1 MRKYLLA
8 LSVLVVALA
17 IPGVAS
23 AAPLSGAVFTTDSTC
38 SGVDLNIYQSKDD
51 VYFDGGP
58 AHPGAAGLPDGHYYI
73 QVTEPNGTL
82 LGSSVGSGTETP
94 IHVVGGEPVDCYQL
108 SSILIKASDGTQ
120 GYDDTSNA
128 GGEYKM
134 WISTSPSFA
143 NSASKT
149 DNFKVNSS
157 GSGDN
162 DEALL
167 SVRKYYDAD
176 ADGVKDPTEVYLDGW
191 RFNIKDGIN
200 WERDT
205 PVDMVLFAP
214 DTYYVTERKPAENN
228 WINTDPSNP
237 AAFINPLSL
246 PQKSVD
252 LAVGDDKTLE
262 FGNVCLGAGGGHT
275 LGFWSNPNGKATM
288 NDGGTLAPELALLS
302 SKSLRNAN
310 GSDFNPADYTAFR
323 NWLLSATAVN
333 MSNMLS
339 AQYAA
344 MVLNVEAGFV
354 SGSALVWN
362 GSAFVTIQSVLDATE
377 TALANDGFTPTGDP
391 NRVSREALKNTL
403 DNANNNLSFVQA
415 NPCAYTFGP
424 LS

>member
-38 SGVDLNIYQSKDD
+38 SGVDLNIYNSKDA

-58 AHPGAAGLPDGHYYI
+58 AHPAAAGLPDGYYYI
-73 QVTEPNGTL
+73 QVTEPNGTV
-82 LGSSVGSGTETP
+82 LGTSVGSGNETP
-94 IHVVGGEPVDCYQL
+94 IHVVNGEPVACYQL
-108 SSILIKASDGTQ
+108 SSILIKASNGDP
-120 GYDDTSNA
+120 GYDTTTNA

-134 WISTSPSFA
+134 WISTSSSFV
-143 NSASKT
+143 NNDSKT
-149 DNFKVNSS
+149 DNFKVNAEDT
-157 GSGDN
+157 GGG

-176 ADGVKDPTEVYLDGW
+176 VDGVKDPTEIYLDGW

-200 WERDT
+200 WDRDT
-205 PVDMVLFAP
+205 PVSMVLFAP
-214 DTYYVTERKPAENN
+214 DTYFVTEQKPAEKN

-237 AAFINPLSL
+237 AAFLNPLAL

-252 LAVGDDKTLE
+252 LAVGDDQTLE
-262 FGNVCLGAGGGHT
+262 FGNVCLGAGGGLT

-288 NDGGTLAPELALLS
+288 NDSGTLAPELALLT
-302 SKSLRNAN
+302 SKSLRTAN
-310 GSDFNPADYTAFR
+310 GGNFDPTDYTAFR

-333 MSNMLS
+333 MSYMLS

-344 MVLNVEAGFV
+344 MLLNVEAGKV
-354 SGSALVWN
+354 NPSALVWN
-362 GSAFVTIQSVLDATE
+362 GSAFVSISSVLADAE
-377 TALANDGFTPTGDP
+377 TALATDGSTPSGDP
-391 NRVSREALKNTL
+391 NRASQEALKNTL
-403 DNANNNLSFVQA
+403 DNANNNLNFVQA
-415 NPCAYTFGP
+415 NPCSYTFGP